1 MPFNKATAE
10 LSITVETKVAW
21 LEGQLNEHYLHN
33 DPDTSCRSL
42 LANVVLAHL
51 VGSDTGM
58 ATLVETRRNSRIDSD
73 GPQHVYK
80 TYLTQPQATTNIN

>member
-1 MPFNKATAE
+1 VPFNKATAE

-21 LEGQLNEHYLHN
+21 LEGQLNEHYLHK
-33 DPDTSCRSL
+33 DPDTSCRTL

-58 ATLVETRRNSRIDSD
+58 ATLVVQNIFNTTAKYN
-73 GPQHVYK
+73 QYK
-80 TYLTQPQATTNIN
+80 LRHLTKHKKYIVQI